1 MRVRKYGE
9 VLANCV
15 SSVASALEIPKE
27 MIKDS
32 VRPDYWQKDS
42 DSPKCGLCAQ
52 EFGNTDDMNQ
62 KTDRYNNSSGTP
74 SSAQSSPIHNVIDI
88 RRHHCRG
95 CGLAVCN
102 KCSLNRQP
110 VPEHGWN
117 TSVRVCDNCSSKKEE

>member
-1 MRVRKYGE
+1 MRKYGE

-32 VRPDYWQKDS
+32 VRPDYWARDA
-42 DSPKCGLCAQ
+42 DSPSCVLCKQ
-52 EFGNTDDMNQ
+52 VFGNTDDMNQ
-62 KTDRYNNSSGTP
+62 SELFYRESSTGSGSSQNSP
-74 SSAQSSPIHNVIDI
+74 SHNVIDI

-117 TSVRVCDNCSSKKEE
+117 TSVRVCDNCWNKKDA